1 MRTVTTF
8 AGVRKENRGSIG
20 LVPTMGYLHEGHLS
34 LIEAARDASDTVV
47 VSLFVNP
54 LQFNEEADLATYPRD
69 VERDGRLAED
79 AGADV
84 LFVPSLDHVYPEPPL
99 TAVTVAGVSEGM
111 EGAHRPGHFA
121 GVAIVVAKLL
131 AGIQPDRAYFGR
143 KDAQQ
148 LALVTRM
155 AADLSFPVEI
165 VGRPTVREQDGL
177 ALSSRNAYLSDEERE
192 AALTL
197 SAGLEA
203 VAAVV
208 AEGEGSAAVL
218 EALAR
223 GAVDAEPRARLEYAT
238 LASQADAAPRRG
250 LDTPAFLAVA
260 ARVGETR
267 LIDNVHI
274 DSAGDHW
281 VTDLGVRLEGPSILY
296 EEG

>member
-99 TAVTVAGVSEGM
+99 TAVTVADVSEGM

-260 ARVGETR
+260 ARVGGTR

-274 DSAGDHW
+274 DSAGDRW

>member
-260 ARVGETR
+260 ARVGGTR